1 MELHKVWAV
10 FTETNQILGA
20 WEDWYQANG
29 VAQAWE
35 EEHKEDCR
43 VVEGTLTYEDAGVGQ
58 C

>member
-1 MELHKVWAV
+1 MITLDVPVWV
-10 FTETNQILGA
+10 VVSSSQMLGA

-43 VVEGTLTYEDAGVGQ
+43 VVEGTLTYEG
-58 C
+58 

>member
-1 MELHKVWAV
+1 MITLDVPVWVAV
-10 FTETNQILGA
+10 SKGGLLGA

-43 VVEGTLTYEDAGVGQ
+43 VVEGTLTYEG
-58 C
+58 